1 MFFRPKPSLPFITL
15 YADGQEIYK
24 GLLSEIPLKENMI
37 LSKSIQFFDDPEPCH
52 IHRRAVRVRL
62 TEEILSECVRDRISP
77 PGPEL
82 LACADVPQIDAYL
95 LSMQA
100 PSSKNQK

>member
-15 YADGQEIYK
+15 YSDGQEIYN
-24 GLLSEIPLKENMI
+24 GLLTEIPLKEEVI
-37 LSKSIQFFDDPEPCH
+37 LCKSIQFFDDPEPCH

-62 TEEILSECVRDRISP
+62 TEEILQECTFDQLSP

-82 LACADVPQIDAYL
+82 LACTDVPHVDAYF
-95 LSMQA
+95 LSMQETSA
-100 PSSKNQK
+100 KKRK